1 MVDITTNDVYN
12 ANDFTAWLRQVDVHM
27 ISTFGLAHDDLP
39 DALWRDR
46 FDDGLSP
53 LDAIDAAVEDEWSDY
68 PEMEDLWYG
77 N

>member
-1 MVDITTNDVYN
+1 MDDITTNDVYN
-12 ANDFTAWLRQVDVHM
+12 ANDFTAWLGQVDVNM

-68 PEMEDLWYG
+68 PEMGDLWYG
-77 N
+77 

>member
-1 MVDITTNDVYN
+1 MNYDEWMKEVDKI
-12 ANDFTAWLRQVDVHM
+12 M
-27 ISTFGLAHDDLP
+27 ILVFGLAHDDLP

-77 N
+77 V